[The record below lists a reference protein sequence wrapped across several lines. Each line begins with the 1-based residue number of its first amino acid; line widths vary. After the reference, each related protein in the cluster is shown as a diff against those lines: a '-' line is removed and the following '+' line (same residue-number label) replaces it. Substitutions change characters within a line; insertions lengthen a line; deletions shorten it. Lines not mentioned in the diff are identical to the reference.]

1 MRARVSAKVESSCQA
16 SQSARLAHVP
26 MTVRLLCPSSGM
38 SNCPPIHPGFSWAAE
53 RRSRIAAS
61 QSGSQPVFSL
71 TCVTTVIMSNE
82 LPRLGRRNA
91 NTAAAGLPTG
101 DLHVGL
107 VPGVS
112 LPCHGMR
119 LPTACFTRGPV
130 RLGLRVERTPP
141 GASCANFRNVLQR
154 RVEQAGG

>member
-53 RRSRIAAS
+53 RRSRIALS

-71 TCVTTVIMSNE
+71 TCVTTVIMSTSY
-82 LPRLGRRNA
+82 PA
-91 NTAAAGLPTG
+91 SAAATHIRRQRNFPPATCTSAS
-101 DLHVGL
+101 H
-107 VPGVS
+107 PGFQ
-112 LPCHGMR
+112 CR
-119 LPTACFTRGPV
+119 ATA
-130 RLGLRVERTPP
+130 
-141 GASCANFRNVLQR
+141 
-154 RVEQAGG
+154 